1 MSAQPQQGES
11 SVVAHAL
18 GQIGAC
24 GLFLLQILGAV
35 PRSLRHVRETVRQL
49 WFVGAMSL
57 TIIMTCGL
65 FVGMVLSLQL
75 YHVLSIFGGTAA
87 TGTVV
92 AIAIYRELGPVVTA
106 LLFAGRAGTSITAEI
121 GLMRA
126 TDQIAAMEMM
136 AVDPLAYVV
145 TPRFLAG
152 LIAMP
157 LLCCVFCA
165 LGIFGGHLVGVSWL
179 GIDNG
184 TFWSSM
190 TSTVDLWQD
199 VVDGIIWKSVV
210 FGAVVSLIAVYQGYT
225 TPPTSEGVA
234 YATTRT
240 VVASSIA
247 ILALDFVL
255 TAFLM

>member
-1 MSAQPQQGES
+1 MNAPRDNIVTRSLA
-11 SVVAHAL
+11 
-18 GQIGAC
+18 QIGDC
-24 GLFLLQILGAV
+24 GLFLLQILAAV
-35 PRSLRHVRETVRQL
+35 PRSMRHARETVRQL

-57 TIIMTCGL
+57 IIIMVCGL
-65 FVGMVLSLQL
+65 FVGMVLGLQL
-75 YHVLSIFGGTAA
+75 YDVLSIFGGTSA

-106 LLFAGRAGTSITAEI
+106 LLFAGRAGTSVTAEI

-136 AVDPLAYVV
+136 AVDPIAYVAV
-145 TPRFLAG
+145 PRFLAG
-152 LIAMP
+152 VIAMP

-184 TFWSSM
+184 TFWSNM
-190 TSTVDLWQD
+190 TATVDLVKD
-199 VVDGIIWKSVV
+199 VLNGVLWKSVV
-210 FGAVVSLIAVYQGYT
+210 FGGVVSLIAVFQGYT

>member
-1 MSAQPQQGES
+1 MTTRDDN
-11 SVVAHAL
+11 VVIRSLA
-18 GQIGAC
+18 QIGAC
-24 GLFLLQILGAV
+24 GLFLINILGAV
-35 PRSLRHVRETVRQL
+35 PRSFRYFSETLRQI

-57 TIIMTCGL
+57 TIVMTCGL
-65 FVGMVLSLQL
+65 FVGMVLGLQL
-75 YHVLSIFGGTAA
+75 YDVLSIFGGTSA

-106 LLFAGRAGTSITAEI
+106 LLFAGRAGTSVTAEI

-136 AVDPLAYVV
+136 AVDPIAYVAV
-145 TPRFLAG
+145 PRFLAG
-152 LIAMP
+152 VIAMP
-157 LLCCVFCA
+157 LLTCVFCA
-165 LGIFGGHLVGVSWL
+165 LGIFGGHLVGVTWL

-184 TFWSSM
+184 TFWSNM
-190 TSTVDLWQD
+190 TATVEVVKD
-199 VVDGIIWKSVV
+199 VVNGVIWKSVV
-210 FGAVVSLIAVYQGYT
+210 FGIVVSLIAVFQGYT

>member
-1 MSAQPQQGES
+1 MRRMSPDNIVLRSLA
-11 SVVAHAL
+11 
-18 GQIGAC
+18 QIGDC
-24 GLFLLQILGAV
+24 GLFLVAV
-35 PRSLRHVRETVRQL
+35 LKAIPRSLQHARETVRQI
-49 WFVGAMSL
+49 WFIGALSL
-57 TIIMTCGL
+57 TIIMVCGL
-65 FVGMVLSLQL
+65 FVGMVLALQL

-87 TGTVV
+87 TGEVV
-92 AIAIYRELGPVVTA
+92 ALSVYRELGPVLTA

-136 AVDPLAYVV
+136 AVDPLAYVAA
-145 TPRFLAG
+145 PRFLAG

-157 LLCCVFCA
+157 LLTCVFCA
-165 LGIFGGHLVGVSWL
+165 ATLLGSHLVGVHWL
-179 GIDNG
+179 GVDNG
-184 TFWSSM
+184 TFWSNM
-190 TSTVDLWQD
+190 ITAVDLRTD
-199 VVDGIIWKSVV
+199 VVDGILWKSVV
-210 FGAVVSLIAVYQGYT
+210 FGAMVSLIAVFQGYT

-247 ILALDFVL
+247 ILALDFML

>member
-1 MSAQPQQGES
+1 MNARVKRGNILLQGL
-11 SVVAHAL
+11 A
-18 GQIGAC
+18 QIGDA
-24 GLFLLQILGAV
+24 GLFLPTLLMAV
-35 PRSLRHVRETVRQL
+35 PRSLRYFRETVRQI

-57 TIIMTCGL
+57 IIIMTCGL

-75 YHVLSIFGGTAA
+75 YYVLSIFGGTAA
-87 TGTVV
+87 SGTVV
-92 AIAIYRELGPVVTA
+92 ALSIYRELGPVVTA

-126 TDQIAAMEMM
+126 TDQLAAMEMM
-136 AVDPLAYVV
+136 AVDPIAYVA
-145 TPRFLAG
+145 TPRFIAG
-152 LIAMP
+152 VIAMP

-165 LGIFGGHLVGVSWL
+165 LGIFGGHLVSVTWL

-184 TFWSSM
+184 TFWSNM
-190 TSTVDLWQD
+190 TANVDVWKD
-199 VVDGIIWKSVV
+199 IVNGVIWKSLA
-210 FGAVVSLIAVYQGYT
+210 FGGVVSLIAVHQGYT

>member
-1 MSAQPQQGES
+1 MSATTRSENI
-11 SVVAHAL
+11 VVRSL
-18 GQIGAC
+18 SQIGDC
-24 GLFLLQILGAV
+24 GLFLLRMLAAV
-35 PRSLRHVRETVRQL
+35 PSSLRHWRETVRQL

-57 TIIMTCGL
+57 IIIMVCGL
-65 FVGMVLSLQL
+65 FVGMVLGLQL
-75 YHVLSIFGGTAA
+75 YDVLSIFGGTSA

-106 LLFAGRAGTSITAEI
+106 LLFAGRAGTSVTAEI

-136 AVDPLAYVV
+136 AVDPIAYVAV
-145 TPRFLAG
+145 PRFLAG
-152 LIAMP
+152 VIAMP
-157 LLCCVFCA
+157 LLTCVFCA
-165 LGIFGGHLVGVSWL
+165 LGIFGGHLVGVTWL

-184 TFWSSM
+184 TFWSNM
-190 TSTVDLWQD
+190 TATVEVVKD
-199 VVDGIIWKSVV
+199 VINGVVWKSVV
-210 FGAVVSLIAVYQGYT
+210 FGTVVSLIAVFQGYT

>member
-1 MSAQPQQGES
+1 MSAVRSENIVTRS
-11 SVVAHAL
+11 LS
-18 GQIGAC
+18 QIGEC
-24 GLFLLQILGAV
+24 GLFLLRMLAAV
-35 PRSLRHVRETVRQL
+35 PHSLRHYRETVRQL
-49 WFVGAMSL
+49 WFAGAMSL
-57 TIIMTCGL
+57 IIIMVCGL
-65 FVGMVLSLQL
+65 FVGMVLGLQL
-75 YHVLSIFGGTAA
+75 YDVLSIFGGTSA

-136 AVDPLAYVV
+136 AVDPIAYVAV
-145 TPRFLAG
+145 PRFLAG
-152 LIAMP
+152 VIAMP
-157 LLCCVFCA
+157 LLTCVFCA
-165 LGIFGGHLVGVSWL
+165 LGIFGGHLVGVTWL

-184 TFWSSM
+184 TFWSNM
-190 TSTVDLWQD
+190 TATVDLVKD
-199 VVDGIIWKSVV
+199 VINGVLWKSVV
-210 FGAVVSLIAVYQGYT
+210 FGIVVSLIAVFQGYT

>member
-1 MSAQPQQGES
+1 MNAQVGRDNIVTQS
-11 SVVAHAL
+11 L
-18 GQIGAC
+18 GQIGDC
-24 GLFLLQILGAV
+24 GLFLLKILAAI
-35 PRSLRHVRETVRQL
+35 PRSLRHARETVRQL

-57 TIIMTCGL
+57 TIIMVCGL
-65 FVGMVLSLQL
+65 FVGMVLALQL

-106 LLFAGRAGTSITAEI
+106 LLFAGRAGTAITAEI

-126 TDQIAAMEMM
+126 TDQIAAMELM

-145 TPRFLAG
+145 APRFLAG

-165 LGIFGGHLVGVSWL
+165 LGVFGGHLVGVSWL

-184 TFWSSM
+184 TFWSNM
-190 TSTVDLWQD
+190 TATVDVWQD
-199 VVDGIIWKSVV
+199 IVNGVIWKSLA
-210 FGAVVSLIAVYQGYT
+210 FGAVVSLIAVFQGFT
-225 TPPTSEGVA
+225 APPTSEGVA

>member
-1 MSAQPQQGES
+1 MSVPMS
-11 SVVAHAL
+11 RDNIVLRSL
-18 GQIGAC
+18 SQIGDC
-24 GLFLLQILGAV
+24 GLFLLRILAAV
-35 PRSLRHVRETVRQL
+35 PRSLRHTRETVRQL

-57 TIIMTCGL
+57 IIIMVCGL
-65 FVGMVLSLQL
+65 FVGMVLGLQL
-75 YHVLSIFGGTAA
+75 YDVLSIFGGTSA

-106 LLFAGRAGTSITAEI
+106 LLFAGRAGTSVTAEI

-136 AVDPLAYVV
+136 AVDPIAYVIV
-145 TPRFLAG
+145 PRFLAG
-152 LIAMP
+152 VIAMP

-165 LGIFGGHLVGVSWL
+165 LGIFGGHLVGVNWL

-184 TFWSSM
+184 TFWSNM
-190 TSTVDLWQD
+190 TATVDLVKD
-199 VVDGIIWKSVV
+199 VINGVLWKSVV
-210 FGAVVSLIAVYQGYT
+210 FGIVVSLIAVFQGYT

>member
-1 MSAQPQQGES
+1 MTTRDDN
-11 SVVAHAL
+11 VVIRSLA
-18 GQIGAC
+18 QIGAC
-24 GLFLLQILGAV
+24 GLFLVNILGAV
-35 PRSLRHVRETVRQL
+35 PRSFRYFRETLRQI

-57 TIIMTCGL
+57 TIVMTCGL
-65 FVGMVLSLQL
+65 FVGMVLGLQL
-75 YHVLSIFGGTAA
+75 YDVLSIFGGTSA

-106 LLFAGRAGTSITAEI
+106 LLFAGRAGTSVTAEI

-126 TDQIAAMEMM
+126 TDQLDAMEMM
-136 AVDPLAYVV
+136 AVDPVAYVV
-145 TPRFLAG
+145 APRFLAG
-152 LIAMP
+152 VVALP
-157 LLCCVFCA
+157 LLAVVFCA
-165 LGIFGGHLVGVSWL
+165 MGVFGGHLVGVTWL

-184 TFWSSM
+184 TFWSNM
-190 TSTVDLWQD
+190 TASVDVHKD
-199 VVDGIIWKSVV
+199 IIDGVLLKSFA
-210 FGAVVSLIAVYQGYT
+210 FGIVVSLIAVFQGYT

-255 TAFLM
+255 TSFLI

>member
-1 MSAQPQQGES
+1 MSAPRDNIVTRS
-11 SVVAHAL
+11 LA
-18 GQIGAC
+18 QIGDC
-24 GLFLLQILGAV
+24 GLFLLQILAAV
-35 PRSLRHVRETVRQL
+35 PRSMRHSRETVRQL

-57 TIIMTCGL
+57 IIIMVCGL
-65 FVGMVLSLQL
+65 FVGMVLGLQL
-75 YHVLSIFGGTAA
+75 YDVLSIFGGTSA

-106 LLFAGRAGTSITAEI
+106 LLFAGRAGTSVTAEI

-136 AVDPLAYVV
+136 AVDPIAYVAV
-145 TPRFLAG
+145 PRFLAG
-152 LIAMP
+152 VIAMP

-165 LGIFGGHLVGVSWL
+165 MGIFGGHLVGVSWL

-184 TFWSSM
+184 TFWSNM
-190 TSTVDLWQD
+190 TATVDLTKD
-199 VVDGIIWKSVV
+199 VLNGVLWKSVV
-210 FGAVVSLIAVYQGYT
+210 FGGVVSLIAVFQGYT

>member
-1 MSAQPQQGES
+1 MSAPRDNIVTRS
-11 SVVAHAL
+11 LA
-18 GQIGAC
+18 QIGDC
-24 GLFLLQILGAV
+24 GLFLLQILAAI
-35 PRSLRHVRETVRQL
+35 PRSLRHARETVRQL

-57 TIIMTCGL
+57 IIIMVCGL
-65 FVGMVLSLQL
+65 FVGMVLGLQL
-75 YHVLSIFGGTAA
+75 YDVLSIFGGTSA

-106 LLFAGRAGTSITAEI
+106 LLFAGRAGTSVTAEI

-136 AVDPLAYVV
+136 AVDPIAYVAV
-145 TPRFLAG
+145 PRFLAG
-152 LIAMP
+152 VIAMP

-184 TFWSSM
+184 TFWSNM
-190 TSTVDLWQD
+190 TATVDLVKD
-199 VVDGIIWKSVV
+199 VLNGVLWKSVV
-210 FGAVVSLIAVYQGYT
+210 FGGVVSLIAVFQGYT